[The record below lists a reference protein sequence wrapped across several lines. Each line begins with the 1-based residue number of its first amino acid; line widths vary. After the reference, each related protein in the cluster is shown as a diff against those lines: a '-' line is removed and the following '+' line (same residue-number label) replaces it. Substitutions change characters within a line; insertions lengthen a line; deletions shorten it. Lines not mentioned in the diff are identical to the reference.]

1 MSAIIE
7 SDGKHQ
13 LHLFLSPHLDDA
25 VLSCGG
31 QIHSLCAAGHSVV
44 VYTVMAGK
52 PQGPLPESP
61 ILSDLHARWGTAG
74 NPVAERRGEDIK
86 ALRRL
91 GAVARH
97 GALLDCVY
105 RVRYTES
112 GEPQALYPSEQS
124 LWGEPVPDDPALAL
138 LEALPLLYPQAD
150 AVHVPLGAG
159 GHVDH
164 RLVRDWGR
172 RLARAN
178 PELAVYFYEEYP
190 YSRHPDAVQRALRIF
205 DGVSLMPTV
214 IVLDEAA
221 LHAKIEAIACYE
233 SQIST
238 FWPDIET
245 MAKEVRAAAEQTG
258 SWKFAVQGVLAERE
272 WRPGRA

>member
-1 MSAIIE
+1 MDSN
-7 SDGKHQ
+7 GKHR

-31 QIHSLCAAGHSVV
+31 QIHTLSAAGHSVV

-52 PQGPLPESP
+52 PQGPLPQSP
-61 ILSDLHARWGTAG
+61 ILDDLHARWGTAG
-74 NPVAERRGEDIK
+74 NPIAERRWEDIK
-86 ALRRL
+86 AVRRL
-91 GAVARH
+91 GGMARH

-105 RVRYTES
+105 RVRYAPT
-112 GEPQALYPSEQS
+112 GEPQALYPSEES
-124 LWGEPVPDDPALAL
+124 LWQEPLPDDPALAL
-138 LEALPLLYPQAD
+138 LEAMPLLYPQAD

-178 PELAVYFYEEYP
+178 PDVAVFFYEDYP
-190 YSRHPDAVQRALRIF
+190 YTRHPDSIQHALKVF
-205 DGVSLMPTV
+205 AGESLTPVV
-214 IVLDEAA
+214 IPLEETA
-221 LHAKIEAIACYE
+221 LQAKIEAIACYE

-238 FWPDIET
+238 FWPDVET
-245 MAKEVRAAAEQTG
+245 MAAEVRATAEQIG
-258 SWKFAVQGVLAERE
+258 GWKSAGGRMLAERE
-272 WRPGRA
+272 WQPGRA